1 LPESKK
7 LISCH
12 DLRGGEG
19 GEGERI
25 ASGDGMKRRRK
36 RREIGR
42 KELVERTGKQEV
54 QEGIG
59 KVGVC
64 ASFAVQSSTGK
75 CFVQAL

>member
-1 LPESKK
+1 
-7 LISCH
+7 
-12 DLRGGEG
+12 
-19 GEGERI
+19 
-25 ASGDGMKRRRK
+25 MKMRRK

-42 KELVERTGKQEV
+42 KKLVERTGKQEV

-59 KVGVC
+59 KVVC

>member
-1 LPESKK
+1 
-7 LISCH
+7 
-12 DLRGGEG
+12 
-19 GEGERI
+19 
-25 ASGDGMKRRRK
+25 MKRRRK

-75 CFVQAL
+75 KRLVFLEQRFALVVQEREYTRVRGFHLVFSIGVI